1 MTKNIIRLY
10 TAMDDATR
18 IKALHYVKDDIISD
32 PKYSFDE
39 SSIMNETIPESIQ
52 ERVVVLFQN
61 MINGPMI
68 K

>member
-39 SSIMNETIPESIQ
+39 SSIMNETIPSPFKN
-52 ERVVVLFQN
+52 VLLYCFR
-61 MINGPMI
+61 I
-68 K
+68 